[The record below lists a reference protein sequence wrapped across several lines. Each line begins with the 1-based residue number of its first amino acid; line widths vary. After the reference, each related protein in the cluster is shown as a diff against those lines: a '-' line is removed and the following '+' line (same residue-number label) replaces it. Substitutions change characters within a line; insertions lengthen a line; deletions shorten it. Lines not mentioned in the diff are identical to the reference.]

1 MHQNIKSKIRL
12 VMIEF
17 KKGDSVYSP
26 EYKNGT
32 VVDIVE
38 GDRNPIKI
46 IFESGECE
54 EFNGREVDC
63 WLKIYHGK
71 DLPVSVEEC
80 IPNRKQYKYLNI
92 LVDLSGYTVEVFNTL
107 QDAREAACV
116 VHYVAIG
123 IKVEVKK

>member
-1 MHQNIKSKIRL
+1 M
-12 VMIEF
+12 MDF

-26 EYKNGT
+26 EFKNGT

-38 GDRNPIKI
+38 GVRNPIKI

-54 EFNGREVDC
+54 EYHGREVDC
-63 WLKIYHGK
+63 WLRIYHGK

-80 IPNRKQYKYLNI
+80 IPNRQQHKYLNI
-92 LVDLSGYTVEVFNTL
+92 LVESSEYTVEVFDTL

-123 IKVEVKK
+123 IKVEVVK